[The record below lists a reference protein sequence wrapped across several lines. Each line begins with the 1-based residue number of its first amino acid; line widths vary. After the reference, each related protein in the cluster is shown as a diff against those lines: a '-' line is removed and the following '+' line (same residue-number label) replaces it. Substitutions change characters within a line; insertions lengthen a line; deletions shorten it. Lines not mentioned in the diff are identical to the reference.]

1 MKCKSAICTDGSG
14 KAGEPPSL
22 FLSLRWILLRRESE
36 EGAARLRVSC
46 RGQSIITTLPQR
58 LHLKLEAQCVWNPG
72 VGEKAPLSFSTQK
85 FLLFG
90 IFPTRAFDCVILRL
104 YWNNDRVSE
113 SLKVI
118 I

>member
-1 MKCKSAICTDGSG
+1 MHRRFWEGGRAAEFIYFFKVDSSAQ
-14 KAGEPPSL
+14 
-22 FLSLRWILLRRESE
+22 RESE
-36 EGAARLRVSC
+36 EGAARPRVSC

-58 LHLKLEAQCVWNPG
+58 LHLKLEARCVWNPG
-72 VGEKAPLSFSTQK
+72 VGEKALLSLSTQK

-90 IFPTRAFDCVILRL
+90 IFPTRAFDCIIFRL
-104 YWNNDRVSE
+104 YWNDDGLSE